1 MSDRRLHIKVCGMND
16 PVNISEVSM
25 LDIDYMGF
33 IFYPSSPRFV
43 GEHFVLPRL
52 TSRIK
57 RVGVFVNESTKSIRT
72 KAAEFGLDHIQLHGS
87 ESPQQCI
94 ELRTDGL
101 KIIKVFSVDD
111 EFDFEETLPYR
122 DVSDFFLFDTK
133 GKHFGGNA
141 RKFNWSVL
149 NKYDQEVPFF
159 LSGGLND
166 QNLSEGELFSKW
178 NLHAVDVNSGVEDS
192 PGLKSVNAIS
202 KVVEILNAKP

>member
-1 MSDRRLHIKVCGMND
+1 MSNRRLHVKVCGMKH
-16 PVNISEVSM
+16 PANILEVSS
-25 LDIDYMGF
+25 LAIDYMGF
-33 IFYPSSPRFV
+33 IFYPKSPRFV
-43 GEHFVLPRL
+43 GDDFVLPRL
-52 TSRIK
+52 TSGLK
-57 RVGVFVNESTKSIRT
+57 RVGVFVNESTRNILE
-72 KAAEFGLDHIQLHGS
+72 KAAEFGLDHIQLHGT

-111 EFDFEETLPYR
+111 EFDFEGTLPYR

-133 GKHFGGNA
+133 GKYFGGNA
-141 RKFNWSVL
+141 KKFNWSVL

-166 QNLSEGELFSKW
+166 ENLSEGELFSKW

-192 PGLKSVNAIS
+192 PGLKNINAIS
-202 KVVEILNAKP
+202 KVIEILNAKP

>member
-1 MSDRRLHIKVCGMND
+1 MSNRRLHIKVCGMKH
-16 PVNISEVSM
+16 PANISEVSM

-33 IFYPSSPRFV
+33 IFYSKSPRFV
-43 GEHFVLPRL
+43 GEEFVLPPL
-52 TSRIK
+52 TSRLN
-57 RVGVFVNESTKSIRT
+57 RVGVFVNESTKSILA
-72 KAAEFGLDHIQLHGS
+72 KAAEFGLNHIQLHGS

-111 EFDFEETLPYR
+111 EFNFKGTLPYR

-133 GKHFGGNA
+133 GKYFGGNA
-141 RKFNWSVL
+141 KTFNWSVL

-159 LSGGLND
+159 LSGGLNEE
-166 QNLSEGELFSKW
+166 NLREGELFSTW

-192 PGLKSVNAIS
+192 PGLKNINAIS